1 MEKIMAKETT
11 SSALS
16 FQTLEKLTLALIVVA
31 ATTAAL
37 FLIGRDVLGEGVIA
51 LLYLAPISWVTARW
65 GQGPGI
71 LAAVASALAF
81 NFFFIPPYYTFYI
94 GSLEGWLLL
103 GIFLVVAIVIVGRI
117 QVGLAMAHRR
127 ECEAIFMYELSAA
140 LASAH
145 TPEAITRILAGQTQQ
160 LYQAELVQVTID
172 GKEGP
177 VAASSPRGASVKSYP
192 DRVLPILTDEGI
204 VGEIRIWQGK
214 ILLPPADD
222 RLFRNFTEQSA
233 RALERAQP
241 A

>member
-1 MEKIMAKETT
+1 MKKVATETFW
-11 SSALS
+11 SLQGLGNSL
-16 FQTLEKLTLALIVVA
+16 LALVTVA
-31 ATTAAL
+31 IATAVMY
-37 FLIGRDVLGEGVIA
+37 LIGREILGEGVIA

-71 LAAVASALAF
+71 VAAVASALAF

-103 GIFLVVAIVIVGRI
+103 FIFLAVAIVIVGRI
-117 QVGLAMAHRR
+117 QVGLAMAQRR
-127 ECEAIFMYELSAA
+127 EREAIFMYELSAA
-140 LASAH
+140 LASAQ

-160 LYQAELVQVTID
+160 LYQAELVQVTIN
-172 GKEGP
+172 GKDRP
-177 VAASSPRGASVKSYP
+177 VAASSPQGVTTQSYP
-192 DRVLPILTDEGI
+192 DRVLPILTDKGI
-204 VGEIRIWQGK
+204 VGEIRMWQGK
-214 ILLPPADD
+214 IPLPPADD